1 MAESPSS
8 RAFPSS
14 LWAGIYTFPF
24 QLHNVKVWMI
34 LTMCGMML
42 AFIASGFAGMTAL
55 FDQIPPGKEL
65 MGPAMMIYRG
75 SMYIYGSLAFLTL
88 VSSLAPSAFFVIIIE
103 DTAAGNEEVDWPD
116 NVWYEY
122 LSKVAFLG
130 WLFGCCAAVA
140 TVFWALAAIVL
151 PTERVVWWAL
161 TLTSA
166 FMLFPIPLYSAM
178 IAGSPWILIHPVLLL
193 RLFQKPFATLALY
206 IHTWLLVIPCVVL
219 GLFLVV
225 SLNWWLAPIVGVIW
239 ATCLLCYARA
249 LGRVG
254 YFLAEDRK
262 RVVKKK
268 KRKKHRIRRE
278 AAD

>member
-34 LTMCGMML
+34 LTICGIML
-42 AFIASGFAGMTAL
+42 AFIACGFAGMTVLIAS
-55 FDQIPPGKEL
+55 IPPGQEL
-65 MGPAMMIYRG
+65 FGPARMIYQGGR
-75 SMYIYGSLAFLTL
+75 YIYGALFIFTVIMS
-88 VSSLAPSAFFVIIIE
+88 VAPSMYFVVAIE
-103 DTAAGNEEVDWPD
+103 DTAAGNDEVEWPND
-116 NVWYEY
+116 VWYDFVGKFFFMVWV
-122 LSKVAFLG
+122 L
-130 WLFGCCAAVA
+130 GCCAALA
-140 TVFWALAAIVL
+140 TVFWLLLAL
-151 PTERVVWWAL
+151 VVPISGILWWAL
-161 TLTSA
+161 TLLTA

-178 IAGSPWILIHPVLLL
+178 IAGSPFVLIHPLFLL
-193 RLFQKPFATLALY
+193 RLFQKPLAGLALY
-206 IHTWLLVIPCVVL
+206 VHSLVLLVPCL
-219 GLFLVV
+219 GLGLWMVV
-225 SLNWWLAPIVGVIW
+225 SLSWWVAPIVGVIW

-254 YFLAEDRK
+254 YVLAEERN

-268 KRKKHRIRRE
+268 KRKKHRVRRE